1 MPTIDV
7 QVHCYERNH
16 PGRPWHA
23 VLTGPPEVT
32 GEDMIKAMNS
42 VGVDGALL
50 ISVHTMYR
58 WDASYAVSVRKAHPD
73 KFALIKPVDPNDPKV
88 ADTIAEWAK
97 IDGTVAIRIMMNDE
111 VMGSRSAQTLGGC
124 PISYYVY
131 VDDADAAFKKAIA
144 AGAKQQYALT
154 DMFWGDR
161 MGTLED
167 PFGYKWT
174 IAQHV
179 KDVSPEQMKKGQEEF
194 MKQMASSH

>member
-58 WDASYAVSVRKAHPD
+58 WDASYAVGVRNAHPD

-88 ADTIAEWAK
+88 ADTLTSRVHGCWINPAAQPQQAAAATPTATPPTTAGSASAAPAPAVAPGAGPPTAPAK
-97 IDGTVAIRIMMNDE
+97 
-111 VMGSRSAQTLGGC
+111 
-124 PISYYVY
+124 
-131 VDDADAAFKKAIA
+131 
-144 AGAKQQYALT
+144 
-154 DMFWGDR
+154 
-161 MGTLED
+161 
-167 PFGYKWT
+167 
-174 IAQHV
+174 
-179 KDVSPEQMKKGQEEF
+179 
-194 MKQMASSH
+194 